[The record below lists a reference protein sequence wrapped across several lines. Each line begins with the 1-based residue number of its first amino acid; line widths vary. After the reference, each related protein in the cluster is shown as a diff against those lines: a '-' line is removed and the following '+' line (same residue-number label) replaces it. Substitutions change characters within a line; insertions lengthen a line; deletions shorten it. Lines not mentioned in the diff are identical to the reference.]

1 MQTIS
6 IDTKHKHYKV
16 YVGPH
21 IYQGALSLYEPQLQK
36 ADHVVIFVD
45 EVVANLHLK
54 ELLNPLESITGKPI
68 HVFKLPAGEA
78 CKDVETFIAC
88 HSFLLEVGCTR
99 KSIAFALG
107 GGACGDVVGFVAST
121 FMRGIPFFQC
131 PTTILAHD
139 SAVGGKTAIN
149 HPQGKN
155 MVGTFYQP
163 EAVLYNV
170 STLSTLPPKE
180 VLSGMAEVIKHAL
193 ISDQHWLEELLAFPT
208 FADISS
214 TQYLSFLVKGIQ
226 VKASI
231 VEADEYEQS
240 VRKYLN
246 LGHTYGHAIEA
257 TTGYGKIT
265 HGESVA
271 IGLVIALLLSEKV
284 QRLEQ
289 GNARNLFEA
298 LTKFGYSFEIVLDHE
313 IETLLSYMKRDKKA
327 SFGELHF
334 VLLDQ
339 IGKPCMKIVSQED
352 VTLAHEQLRKWI
364 KEVHQ

>member
-6 IDTKHKHYKV
+6 IDTKHKHYEV
-16 YVGPH
+16 YVGSH
-21 IYQGALSLYEPQLQK
+21 IYESALSLYANQLQK

-45 EVVANLHLK
+45 EVVANLHGEKLQK
-54 ELLNPLESITGKPI
+54 PLETISGKAV
-68 HVFKLPAGEA
+68 HVFKLPAGESSKA
-78 CKDVETFIAC
+78 VETFMAC
-88 HSFLLEVGCTR
+88 HSFLLEIGCTR
-99 KSIAFALG
+99 KSIIFALG

-155 MVGTFYQP
+155 MIGSFYQP
-163 EAVLYNV
+163 EAVLFDV
-170 STLSTLPPKE
+170 STLSTLPQQE
-180 VLSGMAEVIKHAL
+180 ILSGMAEVIKHAL
-193 ISDQHWLEELLAFPT
+193 ISDQQWLQELLEFPS

-214 TQYLSFLVKGIQ
+214 TQYLAFLVKGIQ
-226 VKASI
+226 VKAAI
-231 VEADEYEQS
+231 VEEDEYEQS

-257 TTGYGKIT
+257 STGFGKIT

-271 IGLVIALLLSEKV
+271 IGLVIALLLSEEK
-284 QRLEQ
+284 QLLDH
-289 GNARNLFEA
+289 GNARKLFEE
-298 LTKFGYSFEIVLDHE
+298 LNKFGYSFESVLEHGIDE
-313 IETLLSYMKRDKKA
+313 LLSYMKRDKKA

-334 VLLDQ
+334 VLLEQ
-339 IGKPCMKIVSQED
+339 IGKPCMNIVSVED
-352 VTLAHEQLRKWI
+352 VTLAHDQLRKWI
-364 KEVHQ
+364 KEVH

>member
-1 MQTIS
+1 MHTIS
-6 IDTKHKHYKV
+6 IDTKHKHYEV
-16 YVGPH
+16 YVGSY
-21 IYQGALSLYEPQLQK
+21 IYESALSLYANQLQK

-45 EVVANLHLK
+45 EVVAKLHVEKLLK
-54 ELLNPLESITGKPI
+54 PLESISGKSV
-68 HVFKLPAGEA
+68 HVFELPAGESSKA
-78 CKDVETFIAC
+78 VETFMAC
-88 HSFLLEVGCTR
+88 HSFLLEEGCTR
-99 KSIAFALG
+99 KTIAFALG

-155 MVGTFYQP
+155 MIGSFYQP
-163 EAVLYNV
+163 EAVLFDV
-170 STLSTLPPKE
+170 STLSTLPQQE
-180 VLSGMAEVIKHAL
+180 ILSGMAEVIKHAL
-193 ISDQHWLEELLAFPT
+193 ISDQQWLQELLEFPS

-214 TQYLSFLVKGIQ
+214 TQYLAFLVKGIQ
-226 VKASI
+226 VKAAI
-231 VEADEYEQS
+231 VEEDEYEQS

-257 TTGYGKIT
+257 STGFGKIT

-271 IGLVIALLLSEKV
+271 IGLVIALLLSEKK
-284 QRLEQ
+284 QLLEL
-289 GNARNLFEA
+289 GNARKLFEA
-298 LTKFGYSFEIVLDHE
+298 LNKFGYSFETVLEHDFDK
-313 IETLLSYMKRDKKA
+313 LLSYMKRDKKA

-334 VLLDQ
+334 VLLEQ
-339 IGKPCMKIVSQED
+339 IGKPCMNIVSVED

-364 KEVHQ
+364 KEVH

>member
-6 IDTKHKHYKV
+6 IDTKNKHYNV
-16 YVGPH
+16 YVGSG
-21 IYQGALSLYEPQLQK
+21 IYETALPIFEKQLQR

-45 EVVANLHLK
+45 EVVAKLHLEK
-54 ELLNPLESITGKPI
+54 LLMPLQAIINKSV
-68 HVFKLPAGEA
+68 HVFELPAGETS
-78 CKDVETFIAC
+78 KSIETFMAC

-155 MVGTFYQP
+155 MIGSFYQP
-163 EAVLYNV
+163 EAVIYDIL
-170 STLSTLPPKE
+170 TLSTLPKQE
-180 VLSGMAEVIKHAL
+180 ILSGMAEVIKHAL
-193 ISDQHWLEELLAFPT
+193 ISDEHWVEELVSFQS
-208 FADISS
+208 FDEISAA
-214 TQYLSFLVKGIQ
+214 QYLSYLVKGIE
-226 VKASI
+226 VKAAI
-231 VEADEYEQS
+231 VEADEFELS

-257 TTGYGKIT
+257 STGYGRIT

-284 QRLEQ
+284 QSLEK
-289 GNARNLFEA
+289 GNARKLFDG
-298 LTKFGYSFEIVLDHE
+298 LCSLGYSFAPVLKHE
-313 IETLLSYMKRDKKA
+313 VDTLISYMKRDKKA
-327 SFGELHF
+327 SFGDLHF
-334 VLLDQ
+334 VLLEQ
-339 IGKPCMKIVSQED
+339 IGQPCVQIVTVDD
-352 VTLAHEQLRKWI
+352 VKLAHKQLNIWI
-364 KEVHQ
+364 REVYK

>member
-6 IDTKHKHYKV
+6 IDTKHKHYEV
-16 YVGPH
+16 YVGSH
-21 IYQGALSLYEPQLQK
+21 IYESALSRYKNQFQK

-45 EVVANLHLK
+45 EVVAKMHLEK
-54 ELLNPLESITGKPI
+54 LLKPLELISGKSI
-68 HVFKLPAGEA
+68 HVYELPAGEVSKA
-78 CKDVETFIAC
+78 VETFMAC

-99 KSIAFALG
+99 KSIVFALG

-131 PTTILAHD
+131 TTTILAHD

-155 MVGTFYQP
+155 MIGSFYQP
-163 EAVLYNV
+163 EAVLFDV
-170 STLSTLPPKE
+170 STLSTLPPQE
-180 VLSGMAEVIKHAL
+180 IRSGMAEVIKHAL
-193 ISDQHWLEELLAFPT
+193 ISDQQWLQELLEFPS

-214 TQYLSFLVKGIQ
+214 TQYLSFLEKGIQ
-226 VKASI
+226 VKAAI

-257 TTGYGKIT
+257 STGYGKIT

-271 IGLVIALLLSEKV
+271 IGLVITLLLSENI

-298 LTKFGYSFEIVLDHE
+298 LIKFGYSFETVLEHD
-313 IETLLSYMKRDKKA
+313 IDTLLSYMKRDKKA

-334 VLLDQ
+334 VLLEQ
-339 IGKPCMKIVSQED
+339 IGKPCMKIVSVED

-364 KEVHQ
+364 KEVH

>member
-6 IDTKHKHYKV
+6 IDTKHKHYEV
-16 YVGPH
+16 YVGSH
-21 IYQGALSLYEPQLQK
+21 IYESALSRYKNQFQK

-45 EVVANLHLK
+45 EVVAKMHLEK
-54 ELLNPLESITGKPI
+54 LLKPLEFISGKSI
-68 HVFKLPAGEA
+68 HVYELPAGEVSKA
-78 CKDVETFIAC
+78 VETFMAC

-99 KSIAFALG
+99 KSIVFALG

-155 MVGTFYQP
+155 MIGSFYQP
-163 EAVLYNV
+163 EAVLFDV
-170 STLSTLPPKE
+170 STLSTLPPQE
-180 VLSGMAEVIKHAL
+180 IRSGMAEVIKHAL
-193 ISDQHWLEELLAFPT
+193 ISDQQWLQELLEFPS

-214 TQYLSFLVKGIQ
+214 TQHLSFLVKGIQ
-226 VKASI
+226 VKAAI
-231 VEADEYEQS
+231 VEADENEQS

-257 TTGYGKIT
+257 STGYGKIT

-271 IGLVIALLLSEKV
+271 IGLVITLLLSENI

-298 LTKFGYSFEIVLDHE
+298 LIKFGYSFETVLEHD
-313 IETLLSYMKRDKKA
+313 IDTLLSYMKRDKKA

-334 VLLDQ
+334 VLLEQ
-339 IGKPCMKIVSQED
+339 IGKPCMKIVSVED
-352 VTLAHEQLRKWI
+352 ITLAHEQLRKWI
-364 KEVHQ
+364 KEVH